1 MDLPLRACDTP
12 DPLRL
17 PLFGRRFLKPSSGK
31 KPNPFGHIV
40 AMNNAEFQL
49 QVLGDP
55 RLALHATSALPAWL
69 WSIDGTRVL
78 WANPVGARA
87 FGAANGAAL
96 ALKIFGPA
104 DPHRRQVAQLG
115 NRLPQNGAIRLERL
129 RGFGASAGMLATCAC
144 SRLDFPDGSHGIL
157 VTTGNASGRTMP
169 LVERLQLLVEG
180 IERPIAAFGRDG
192 MFVGASD
199 AARSLL
205 GFHNL
210 SEAGLDAAR
219 ADALEQGRV
228 ETPVGIGHMV
238 LQRVGSG
245 ADIGLVALI
254 APGAAH
260 VQPAAPAMPEAELPE
275 TKAQAPSGEP
285 PAGIALFDAFEEQP
299 AEAAAEPVVAEAP
312 IEPDVPPAPDLARDQ
327 SLHAEASD
335 AETSYDETPPGDS
348 SHSEVP
354 QQAVTP
360 EIEVPQHEPSPYVEA
375 VADEP
380 AVAAVEAPA
389 PAPVA
394 APPPPPSAEISA
406 PAIAPEPVK
415 SEPVKALSWLDEPP
429 PNTRRLPLRFMWQMD
444 HESRFSLGSDEF
456 TRLIGARTAAGF
468 GRLWSDIAA
477 SFGLDPDGRVM
488 KAFAT
493 RDTWSGITLNW
504 PVDGGGRLPVE
515 LSGLPVFDRA
525 RSFAGYRGFGVCRD
539 LDGLARLAAL
549 RRYEFFG
556 APLAPQALSA
566 DVVQA
571 GPAADAPGEDLPAK
585 DASADDV
592 PAQELLAQ
600 NAIEDSL
607 EEPLQ
612 ETLPEE
618 ALLQETLLPAD
629 SSQEDVF
636 QETLPQETLTAEQPP
651 AADVPGESDVASAQ
665 LAESPEPTASE
676 TSHQTDLEPPV
687 ETPVEMPA
695 ETPKNVLPFR
705 PIGDTKPPSLTP
717 VENSA
722 FNELARQLSARLET
736 EMGADTTPPAIDLD
750 ETVVEP
756 PASAPHEPA
765 SGPRSELPAGEQ
777 PDWLAQPE
785 PPARGE
791 ARRDKALLDLVPVG
805 ILIYRLDRLLYANPA
820 FLAQMGYAGL
830 HALEDAGGL
839 DALYVEPGVS
849 NAPSTSDTGTPVM
862 ISASQPEGEPTRPAV
877 DARLYTI
884 SWDGDSALALIF
896 SGPRS
901 EGAALAAAIIEPP
914 PVAEPSAV
922 GHADAEELG
931 AILDTTA
938 EGIVMFDAEGNINSA
953 NRSAEAL
960 FGYDGAALV
969 QRNLADL
976 FAPESRHAVFD
987 YLASIKSASVE
998 SLLDHG
1004 LDALGRVAK
1013 GGLIPLAMTMGRT
1026 RPDGPN
1032 FFAVFRDLTP
1042 LKNTESELREARRL
1056 TDRAATAK
1064 SDVLARISH
1073 EVRTPLN
1080 AIIGF
1085 AEVMIGERFGALG
1098 NKRYAEY
1105 MKDIRASGERVIA
1118 IINDLL
1124 DLSRIETGKLDLSFT
1139 NQNLNELVESCV
1151 TVMQPQANRERI
1163 IIRTSLAHMLP
1174 PVVADA
1180 RALRQITLNL
1190 IGNSIHLANAGGQVI
1205 VSTALSDFGEVVL
1218 RVRDTGQGLNDNE
1231 VAAALEPFRTPP
1243 PSDQASDNSPVNLSL
1258 TKALVEANRA
1268 KFQIRTGGRTGTLI
1282 EVVFSRATAK
1292 A

>member
-1 MDLPLRACDTP
+1 
-12 DPLRL
+12 
-17 PLFGRRFLKPSSGK
+17 
-31 KPNPFGHIV
+31 
-40 AMNNAEFQL
+40 MNNAEFQL
-49 QVLGDP
+49 HVLGDP
-55 RLALHATSALPAWL
+55 RLALHATSALPVWL
-69 WSIDGTRVL
+69 WSTDGTRIL
-78 WANPVGARA
+78 WANPVGARV
-87 FGAANGAAL
+87 FGAANAAAL
-96 ALKIFGPA
+96 AQKIFGPA

-115 NRLPQNGAIRLERL
+115 GRLRQNGAIRLERL
-129 RGFGASAGMLATCAC
+129 RGFGASPGMLATCGCA
-144 SRLDFPDGSHGIL
+144 RLDFPDGSHGIL

-169 LVERLQLLVEG
+169 LVERLQRLVEG
-180 IERPIAAFGRDG
+180 IDRPIAVFGCDG
-192 MFVGASD
+192 MFIGASD
-199 AARSLL
+199 AARPLL
-205 GFHNL
+205 GFRNL

-219 ADALEQGRV
+219 ADALKQDRV

-238 LQRVGSG
+238 LQRVGQG
-245 ADIGLVALI
+245 ADIGLLALI
-254 APGAAH
+254 APGATQAAH
-260 VQPAAPAMPEAELPE
+260 HTRSAAPLMPEAKLPE
-275 TKAQAPSGEP
+275 AEAPAVAAVTEP
-285 PAGIALFDAFEEQP
+285 PAAAAVDQPFASYEAPALSGEAPAEFALFAAFEEPP
-299 AEAAAEPVVAEAP
+299 AEAAAEHVVAEEPA
-312 IEPDVPPAPDLARDQ
+312 EPDMQTLPPDLPHDGGAPV
-327 SLHAEASD
+327 EASD
-335 AETSYDETPPGDS
+335 SETSYDETPPVDS
-348 SHSEVP
+348 PHSELP
-354 QQAVTP
+354 QQTVTP
-360 EIEVPQHEPSPYVEA
+360 EIEVPPHEPSPYVEA

-380 AVAAVEAPA
+380 AVAPVEEPA

-394 APPPPPSAEISA
+394 ASPPPPAVEISA
-406 PAIAPEPVK
+406 PAQAPM
-415 SEPVKALSWLDEPP
+415 PVKASSWLDEPL
-429 PNTRRLPLRFMWQMD
+429 PNTRPLPLRFMWQMD

-456 TRLIGARTAAGF
+456 TRLIGTRTAAGF
-468 GRLWSDIAA
+468 GRLWSDISHA
-477 SFGLDPDGRVM
+477 FGLDPEGRVM

-515 LSGLPVFDRA
+515 LSGLPIFDRT
-525 RSFAGYRGFGVCRD
+525 RNFAGYRGFGVCRD

-556 APLAPQALSA
+556 APPQALSA
-566 DVVQA
+566 EVVKA
-571 GPAADAPGEDLPAK
+571 APAPNAPGEDRNDASAHDTPTQELPTQELLTENLLTESLLTEDLPAK
-585 DASADDV
+585 D
-592 PAQELLAQ
+592 
-600 NAIEDSL
+600 
-607 EEPLQ
+607 
-612 ETLPEE
+612 LPE
-618 ALLQETLLPAD
+618 
-629 SSQEDVF
+629 
-636 QETLPQETLTAEQPP
+636 ETLPQENLAPENWTAEELPI
-651 AADVPGESDVASAQ
+651 ADIPGAPTVASAPP
-665 LAESPEPTASE
+665 AELPEPTAVE
-676 TSHQTDLEPPV
+676 TSQQTDLETPV

-695 ETPKNVLPFR
+695 ATPKNVLPFR
-705 PIGDTKPPSLTP
+705 PIGDSKPPSLTP

-736 EMGADTTPPAIDLD
+736 EMGADTTPPAIDVD
-750 ETVVEP
+750 ETVVGP
-756 PASAPHEPA
+756 PASETRDVA
-765 SGPRSELPAGEQ
+765 SELKSELNSEPPAGEQ
-777 PDWLAQPE
+777 PDWLAPPE

-791 ARRDKALLDLVPVG
+791 AKRDKALLDLVPVG
-805 ILIYRLDRLLYANPA
+805 VLIYRLDRLLYANPA

-830 HALEDAGGL
+830 HALEEAGGL

-849 NAPSTSDTGTPVM
+849 NASSTSDTGTPVK
-862 ISASQPEGEPTRPAV
+862 ISASQPSEQQTPPQAV
-877 DARLYTI
+877 GARLYTI

-896 SGPRS
+896 SGQHS
-901 EGAALAAAIIEPP
+901 KGAAVAPAIAEAA
-914 PVAEPSAV
+914 PVVEPSAV

-960 FGYDGAALV
+960 FGYDGAELV

-976 FAPESRHAVFD
+976 FAPESQHAVFD
-987 YLASIKSASVE
+987 YLASIKSGSVE

-1004 LDALGRVAK
+1004 LDALGRVAR

-1026 RPDGPN
+1026 RTDGPN

-1042 LKNTESELREARRL
+1042 AKKTEGELREARRL
-1056 TDRAATAK
+1056 ADRGASAK
-1064 SDVLARISH
+1064 ADVLARISH

-1085 AEVMIGERFGALG
+1085 AEVMIGERFGSLG
-1098 NKRYAEY
+1098 NERYAEY

-1151 TVMQPQANRERI
+1151 AVMQPKANRERI

-1243 PSDQASDNSPVNLSL
+1243 PSDQSSDNSPVNLSL

-1268 KFQIRTGGRTGTLI
+1268 KFQIKTGGRTGTLI
-1282 EVVFSRATAK
+1282 EVVFSRATAR